1 MSQSWSVESQT
12 IRLLQVLLCRDII
25 SLRIVCKAHLSSL
38 HLTSFKN
45 LQIVEGEFNY
55 MKITVCGEISLFQ
68 IDDNSGGMYFSP
80 TQTRLCHSTKH
91 LLYPSWQRVETVLM
105 QPPSCLS
112 QTRGRH
118 FIITRCLTVR
128 LSEVHAPDVTLIT
141 SVSFIGL
148 LEQTAL

>member
-1 MSQSWSVESQT
+1 MQT
-12 IRLLQVLLCRDII
+12 V
-25 SLRIVCKAHLSSL
+25 VCKAHLSSL

-68 IDDNSGGMYFSP
+68 IDDNSGGM
-80 TQTRLCHSTKH
+80 TQTRLCHGTKH
-91 LLYPSWQRVETVLM
+91 LLYPLWQRVETVLM

-118 FIITRCLTVR
+118 FIITRRLTVI
-128 LSEVHAPDVTLIT
+128 LSEVHAPDATLIT

-148 LEQTAL
+148 LEKTPISQDINMSVKKNHTKSEL